1 MQRQRVAV
9 FASGSGSNFVALVQ
23 AQSGA
28 YDIVL
33 LVCDVPDAP
42 VLARASACG
51 IPSLVMRP
59 RDYVDRPQYEQAILR
74 VLQQENV
81 AFIALAGYMRLLT
94 PVLLGAFPQRILNV
108 HPSLLPAFPGRNAI
122 AQAIEYGVKYTGVT
136 VHVVDEGMDTGPII
150 AQQVVDILPIDTP
163 ATLTSRVHAIEHTL
177 YTTVLALFVQGK
189 YVQHGRTITLESS
202 QQ

>member
-23 AQSGA
+23 AQSEA

-51 IPSLVMRP
+51 IPALVVRP
-59 RDYVDRPQYEQAILR
+59 RDYADRPQYEQAIR
-74 VLQQENV
+74 YVLQQENV
-81 AFIALAGYMRLLT
+81 AFVALAGYMRLLT
-94 PVLLGAFPQRILNV
+94 PVLLDAFPQRILNV
-108 HPSLLPAFPGRNAI
+108 HPSLLPAFPGRNAV

-136 VHVVDEGMDTGPII
+136 VHVVDEGMDTGPIV
-150 AQQVVDILPIDTP
+150 AQRVIDILPTDTP
-163 ATLTSRVHAIEHTL
+163 ATLTSRVHAIEHAL
-177 YTTVLALFVQGK
+177 YPMVLASFVQGK
-189 YVQHGRTITLESS
+189 YVQHGRTMTVKSS

>member
-1 MQRQRVAV
+1 MQRQRIAV
-9 FASGSGSNFVALVQ
+9 FASGSGSNFVALAQ
-23 AQSGA
+23 AQSEA

-42 VLARASACG
+42 VLARAHACG
-51 IPSLVMRP
+51 IPALVVRP
-59 RDYVDRPQYEQAILR
+59 RDYADRPQYEQAILR

-94 PVLLGAFPQRILNV
+94 PVLLDAFPQRILNV
-108 HPSLLPAFPGRNAI
+108 HPSLLPAFPGRNAV

-150 AQQVVDILPIDTP
+150 AQRVIDILPTDTP
-163 ATLTSRVHAIEHTL
+163 ATLTSRVHAIEHAL
-177 YTTVLALFVQGK
+177 YPTVLASFVQGK
-189 YVQHGRTITLESS
+189 YVQHGRTMTVESS